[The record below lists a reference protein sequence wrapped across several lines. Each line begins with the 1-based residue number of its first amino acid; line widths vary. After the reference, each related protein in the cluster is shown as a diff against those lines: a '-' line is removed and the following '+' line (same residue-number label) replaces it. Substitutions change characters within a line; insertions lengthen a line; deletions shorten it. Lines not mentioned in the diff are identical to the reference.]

1 MAVPFA
7 PGNRRQCPEC
17 RVTLTRYEWSR
28 LWWMSSMMSGR
39 LVQPCS
45 ECGARLRL
53 SGMALLSTTSAAG
66 LIATALIY
74 IFNPIAQLLAIALVL
89 LGLMLFSMMSTRLEM
104 APSARRVPLEVVPPS
119 RNEPPRA

>member
-1 MAVPFA
+1 MAVPA
-7 PGNRRQCPEC
+7 VTGNRRQCPEC

-28 LWWMSSMMSGR
+28 LWWMSSVMSGR

-53 SGMALLSTTSAAG
+53 SAMVLLSTTSALG
-66 LIATALIY
+66 LIATSVVY
-74 IFNPIAQLLAIALVL
+74 IFNPFTPLLAIALVL
-89 LGLMLFSMMSTRLEM
+89 LGLMLFSMMSTRLET
-104 APSARRVPLEVVPPS
+104 APSRGAVSLEAVPPP

>member
-1 MAVPFA
+1 MAVPGM

-28 LWWMSSMMSGR
+28 LWWMSSVMSGR

-53 SGMALLSTTSAAG
+53 SAMVLLSTTCALG
-66 LIATALIY
+66 IIGTAVLY
-74 IFNPIAQLLAIALVL
+74 VFNPVMPLLAIAVL
-89 LGLMLFSMMSTRLEM
+89 LLVLMLFGMTSTRLET
-104 APSARRVPLEVVPPS
+104 APTRVPMEAVPPP
-119 RNEPPRA
+119 RNEHPR